1 MTYTNYAI
9 KTLRQ
14 LRKYYEPQTEEYQ
27 RLTQLIQLEK
37 YRLKHGTL
45 AYLQVM
51 SQAGAPD
58 YEDLVNQTEADI

>member
-14 LRKYYEPQTEEYQ
+14 LRRQYDPKTEEYQ

-51 SQAGAPD
+51 SQAESPD